1 MQSAYPKIDIVWEM
15 GFELEYFLGAH
26 RAKAVFMPALEN
38 KMNQMAGLR
47 GIEIE
52 NDDQFVKIKVDTLG
66 GKTGET
72 VCDAIFD
79 IIEQV
84 GQPRYLALYL
94 NKRYEFLSEEL
105 RCNVLI
111 NTLKELWFC
120 EDIFLRDQIT
130 ERIRQY
136 LEEESDTLLIDG
148 FIDFR
153 LKEFSK
159 FWRSKIDENINK
171 CFVKTEYDEFI
182 DLLRAYV
189 NLRPSREEVVHILQ
203 KEGKYLLLDD
213 AGKVVDI
220 SDLFDD
226 GDERT
231 VEDEIF
237 SALLSIAPAKIVF
250 HKTRRTN
257 AIFLKLVQSVFESRV
272 HVTDRP

>member
-1 MQSAYPKIDIVWEM
+1 M
-15 GFELEYFLGAH
+15 EYYFGAH

-38 KMNQMAGLR
+38 KMSQMNLGCR
-47 GIEIE
+47 DIEIE
-52 NDDQFVKIKVDTLG
+52 NDDQFVKIKMDSLG
-66 GKTGET
+66 GKAGES
-72 VCDAIFD
+72 VCNAVFD

-94 NKRYEFLSEEL
+94 NKHYDFLSEEL

-120 EDIFLRDQIT
+120 EDIFLREQIT
-130 ERIRQY
+130 DRIKQY

-153 LKEFSK
+153 LKEFSQ
-159 FWRSKIDENINK
+159 FWRDKVDENINK

-189 NLRPSREEVVHILQ
+189 NLRPSRIELVHILQ
-203 KEGKYLLLDD
+203 RDGGYMMLDD
-213 AGKVVDI
+213 DGKTIDT
-220 SDLFDD
+220 SDLFDG
-226 GDERT
+226 GDART

-237 SALLSIAPAKIVF
+237 SALLAIAPAKIIF
-250 HKTRRTN
+250 HKSKRTN
-257 AIFLKLVQSVFESRV
+257 AIFLRLVQSVFESRV
-272 HVTDRP
+272 HVVD